1 MRTGSSCRLSGPREA
16 NAGRAKVRNRV
27 IAGDGDRTG
36 GVLTSPVRSRDFE
49 RIDGRPGVVELR
61 SISDNRDW
69 PLRTIG
75 LGLANRMSG

>member
-16 NAGRAKVRNRV
+16 NAGRAEVRNRV

-49 RIDGRPGVVELR
+49 GLTGAPAWSNCARLAIIV
-61 SISDNRDW
+61 
-69 PLRTIG
+69 IG
-75 LGLANRMSG
+75 LSEQ